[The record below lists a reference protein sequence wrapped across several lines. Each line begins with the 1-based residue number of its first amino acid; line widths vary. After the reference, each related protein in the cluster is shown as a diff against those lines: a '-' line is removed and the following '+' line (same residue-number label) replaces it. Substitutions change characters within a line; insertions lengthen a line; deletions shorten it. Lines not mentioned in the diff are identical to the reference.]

1 MKMAKKYVYFFGK
14 GKADGN
20 TGMKNTLGGKGANLA
35 EMTNLSIPVPP
46 GFTISAEIC
55 QTFDPRLKN
64 YPSGLHNEIERAL
77 KKLENAMGARFGDNE
92 NPLLVSVRSGAAI
105 SMPGMMDTVLNIGLN
120 DKTIE
125 GLIQKTNNPRFAY
138 DAYRRFIQMFG
149 DVVLEV
155 GKNFFEEQLEEK
167 KKEQKIKLDTD
178 LSSESLKELVEKFK
192 EIILKETGN
201 NFPDEPRKQLQ
212 MAIDA
217 VFSSWNNQRAITYR
231 KLNDIKG
238 LLGTAVNVQVMVY
251 GNMGTTSGTGVAFTR
266 DPANGENKL
275 YGEYLINAQGEDVVA
290 GIRNAQQ
297 IAHLKKDMPE
307 NYKKFARICKRL
319 EKHYRD
325 IQDIEFTIQE
335 GKLYILQT
343 RTGKR
348 TARAAVTS
356 AVDMVKEGLINREE
370 ALKRI
375 EPKQLDQLMHPTI
388 DPKEKVTVIAKGL
401 AASPGAVNGK
411 VVFEANDAVVMA
423 EKKEK
428 VILVRPETTPE
439 DIHGMAAAQG
449 ILTARGGMTSHAAV
463 VARGMGK
470 CCVAGCDEIKVDV
483 KAKKFITRGRTIK
496 EGEYITL
503 NGSTGEVLLDKV
515 KTIEAE
521 MSKDFATLL
530 GWADKMRRLGVRAN
544 ADTPKDATT
553 AFEFGAEGIG
563 LCRTE
568 HMFFAEDRLPI
579 VREMILAQSKEERQ
593 EALNKLLPMQRND
606 FKAIFKVMKGNP
618 VTIRLLD
625 PPLHE
630 FLPSHDELLVKH
642 ALEKERGK
650 EKAAAKTASLLQ
662 RVAALKEMNPMLGHR
677 GCRLGVTF
685 PEVYKMQA
693 QAILEAAASLV
704 KKKIKVLPE
713 IMIPVVGHADELKL
727 CRKYV
732 EEVAKK
738 VMSREKVT
746 FRYAIGTMIELPRAC
761 ITAGAISQAADFFSF
776 GTNDL
781 TQTTLG
787 YSRDDAEGKFI
798 PDYIDAGI
806 LEKNPFDVLD
816 QNGVGE
822 LVKMGVEKGRKAKP
836 NLKIGICGEHGGEP
850 SSVEFCHKIGLD
862 YVSCSPYRVPI
873 ARLAAAQAS
882 LNDK

>member
-1 MKMAKKYVYFFGK
+1 MAKKYVYFFGK

-20 TGMKNTLGGKGANLA
+20 TGMKDTLGGKGANLA
-35 EMTNLSIPVPP
+35 EMTNLGIPVPP

-64 YPSGLHNEIERAL
+64 YPSGLRDEVEKDL
-77 KKLENAMGARFGDNE
+77 KKLEKAMDAKFGDNE

-125 GLIQKTNNPRFAY
+125 GLINKTNNSRFAY
-138 DAYRRFIQMFG
+138 DAYRRFVQMFG
-149 DVVLEV
+149 DVVL
-155 GKNFFEEQLEEK
+155 GIDKAFFEERLEK
-167 KKEQKIKLDTD
+167 KKKSQKINLDTELD
-178 LSSESLKELVEKFK
+178 AETLKELVEEYK
-192 EIILKETGN
+192 EIVLKESGKD
-201 NFPDEPRKQLQ
+201 FPDEPREQLQ

-217 VFSSWNNQRAITYR
+217 VFSSWNNQRAVTYR

-251 GNMGTTSGTGVAFTR
+251 GNMGSTSGTGVAFTR
-266 DPANGENKL
+266 NPANGENKL
-275 YGEYLINAQGEDVVA
+275 YGEYLMNAQGEDVVA
-290 GIRNAQQ
+290 GTRTPKPIEN
-297 IAHLKKDMPE
+297 LKKDMPE
-307 NYKKFARICKRL
+307 IYRKFSKISKRL

-325 IQDIEFTIQE
+325 IQDIEFTMQE

-348 TARAAVTS
+348 TARAAVKI
-356 AVDMVKEGLINREE
+356 AVDMVKTGLISREK
-370 ALKRI
+370 ALNRI

-388 DPKEKVTVIAKGL
+388 DLKEHVKVIAKGL
-401 AASPGAVNGK
+401 AASPGAVSGK
-411 VVFEANDAVVMA
+411 VVFDADDAVAMA

-439 DIHGMAAAQG
+439 DIHGMAAAEG

-470 CCVAGCDEIKVDV
+470 CCIAGCEEIKVDLKTKQFTARDV
-483 KAKKFITRGRTIK
+483 IIK
-496 EGEYITL
+496 EGAYITL
-503 NGSTGEVLLDKV
+503 NGSSGEVLFGQV
-515 KTIEAE
+515 KTIESE
-521 MSKDFATLL
+521 MSREFNTLL
-530 GWADKMRRLGVRAN
+530 SWADKVRRLGVRAN

-553 AFEFGAEGIG
+553 AFDFGAEGIG

-579 VREMILAQSKEERQ
+579 VREMILAQSNEERQ
-593 EALNKLLPMQRND
+593 EALNRLLPMQRND
-606 FKAIFKVMKGNP
+606 FKAIFKVMKGKP
-618 VTIRLLD
+618 VTVRLLD

-630 FLPSHDELLVKH
+630 FLPSHDELLVKYT
-642 ALEKERGK
+642 LEKERGR
-650 EKAAAKTASLLQ
+650 EKVAAKTADLLH
-662 RVAALKEMNPMLGHR
+662 RVAALKEVNPMLGHR

-693 QAILEAAASLV
+693 QAIFEAVAYLV
-704 KKKIKVLPE
+704 KKKIKVFPE
-713 IMIPVVGHADELKL
+713 VMIPVVGHADELKL

-732 EEVAKK
+732 EEMAKK
-738 VMSREKVT
+738 VMDKEKIT
-746 FRYAIGTMIELPRAC
+746 FDYAVGTMIELPRAC
-761 ITAGAISQAADFFSF
+761 ITAGAISKEADFFSF

-798 PDYIDAGI
+798 PEYIDMGI

-816 QNGVGE
+816 QDGVGE
-822 LVKMGVEKGRKAKP
+822 LVKMGVERGRKTKP
-836 NLKIGICGEHGGEP
+836 NLKVGICGEHGGEP
-850 SSVEFCHKIGLD
+850 SSVNFCHRIGLD

-882 LNDK
+882 LNDKK

>member
-1 MKMAKKYVYFFGK
+1 MAKKYVYFFGK

-20 TGMKNTLGGKGANLA
+20 TGMKDTLGGKGANLA
-35 EMTNLSIPVPP
+35 EMTNLGIPVPP

-64 YPSGLHNEIERAL
+64 YPSGLRDEVEKDL
-77 KKLENAMGARFGDNE
+77 KKLEKAMDAKFGDNE

-120 DKTIE
+120 DKTIK
-125 GLIQKTNNPRFAY
+125 GLINKTNNSRFAY
-138 DAYRRFIQMFG
+138 DAYRRFVQMFG
-149 DVVLEV
+149 DVVLGIDKE
-155 GKNFFEEQLEEK
+155 FFEERLGDK
-167 KKEQKIKLDTD
+167 KKSKKVKLDTELD
-178 LSSESLKELVEKFK
+178 AEALKELVGEYK
-192 EIILKETGN
+192 EIVLKESGKD
-201 NFPDEPRKQLQ
+201 FPDEPREQLQ

-217 VFSSWNNQRAITYR
+217 VFSSWNNQRAVTYR

-251 GNMGTTSGTGVAFTR
+251 GNMGSTSGTGVAFTR
-266 DPANGENKL
+266 NPANGENKL
-275 YGEYLINAQGEDVVA
+275 YGEYLMNAQGEDVVA
-290 GIRNAQQ
+290 GTRTPKPIEN
-297 IAHLKKDMPE
+297 LKKDMPE
-307 NYKKFARICKRL
+307 IYRKFSKISKRL

-325 IQDIEFTIQE
+325 IQDIEFTMQE

-348 TARAAVTS
+348 TARAAVKI
-356 AVDMVKEGLINREE
+356 AVDMVKTGLISREK
-370 ALKRI
+370 ALNRI

-388 DPKEKVTVIAKGL
+388 DLKEHVKVIAKGL
-401 AASPGAVNGK
+401 AASPGAVSGK
-411 VVFEANDAVVMA
+411 VVFDADDAVAMA

-439 DIHGMAAAQG
+439 DIHGMAAAEG

-470 CCVAGCDEIKVDV
+470 CCIAGCEEIKVDLKTKQFTARDV
-483 KAKKFITRGRTIK
+483 IIK
-496 EGEYITL
+496 EGAYITL
-503 NGSTGEVLLDKV
+503 NGSSGEVLFGQV
-515 KTIEAE
+515 KTIESE
-521 MSKDFATLL
+521 MSREFNTLL
-530 GWADKMRRLGVRAN
+530 SWADKVRRLGVRAN

-553 AFEFGAEGIG
+553 AFDFGAEGIG

-579 VREMILAQSKEERQ
+579 VREMILAQSNEERQ
-593 EALNKLLPMQRND
+593 EALNRLLPMQRND
-606 FKAIFKVMKGNP
+606 FKAIFKVMKGKP
-618 VTIRLLD
+618 VTVRLLD

-630 FLPSHDELLVKH
+630 FLPSYDELLVKYT
-642 ALEKERGK
+642 LEKERGR
-650 EKAAAKTASLLQ
+650 EKVAAKTADLLH
-662 RVAALKEMNPMLGHR
+662 RVAALKEVNPMLGHR

-693 QAILEAAASLV
+693 QAIFEAVAYLV
-704 KKKIKVLPE
+704 KKKIKVFPE
-713 IMIPVVGHADELKL
+713 VMIPVVGHADELKL

-732 EEVAKK
+732 EEMAKK
-738 VMSREKVT
+738 VMDKEKIT
-746 FRYAIGTMIELPRAC
+746 FDYAVGTMIELPRAC
-761 ITAGAISQAADFFSF
+761 ITAGAISKEADFFSF

-798 PDYIDAGI
+798 PEYIDMGI

-816 QNGVGE
+816 QDGVGE
-822 LVKMGVEKGRKAKP
+822 LVKMGVERGRKTKP
-836 NLKIGICGEHGGEP
+836 NLKVGICGEHGGEP
-850 SSVEFCHKIGLD
+850 SSVNFCHRIGLD

-882 LNDK
+882 LNDKK